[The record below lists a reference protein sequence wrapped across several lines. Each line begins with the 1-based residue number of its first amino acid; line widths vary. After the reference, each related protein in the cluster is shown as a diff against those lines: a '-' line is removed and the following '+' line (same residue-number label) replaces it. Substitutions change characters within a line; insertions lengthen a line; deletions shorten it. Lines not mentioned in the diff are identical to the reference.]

1 MKLSVF
7 CGVSVDGFLAR
18 PNHTLD
24 FLDAGGQE
32 PHGFE
37 EFYDSVDVI
46 VIGRKTFEVV
56 LTFGKW
62 AYGKKPVVVLSSH
75 PLDFSSV
82 NGGVIEQMSG
92 EPANIVMQLKER
104 GFKHA
109 YIDGGI
115 TIQRFLGAGLI
126 DRLVVTRVPVL
137 IGQGIPLFGPVPRD
151 IALHHVATRCYRG
164 GLVQSEYE
172 CGTPPKNQAPTKT
185 ARTRRTKKPSGDK
198 RKSH

>member
-18 PNHTLD
+18 ADHALD
-24 FLDAGGQE
+24 FLDAGEQE

-37 EFYDSVDVI
+37 EFYGSVDVV

-62 AYGKKPVVVLSSH
+62 FYGKKPVVVLSSRL
-75 PLDFSSV
+75 LDFSSIE
-82 NGGVIEQMSG
+82 GGAVEQMSD
-92 EPANIVMQLKER
+92 EPAVVVKRLESR

-115 TIQRFLGAGLI
+115 TIQRFLVAGCI
-126 DRLVVTRVPVL
+126 DRLVITRVPVL
-137 IGQGIPLFGPVPRD
+137 IGAGIP
-151 IALHHVATRCYRG
+151 
-164 GLVQSEYE
+164 
-172 CGTPPKNQAPTKT
+172 
-185 ARTRRTKKPSGDK
+185 
-198 RKSH
+198 

>member
-18 PNHTLD
+18 PNHALD
-24 FLDAGGQE
+24 FLRTGEQE

-37 EFYDSVDVI
+37 EFYGSVDVV

-62 AYGKKPVVVLSSH
+62 FYGKKPVMVLSSH

-82 NGGVIEQMSG
+82 QGGVVEQMSG
-92 EPANIVMQLKER
+92 EPAEIVRQIKAR
-104 GFKHA
+104 GFQHA

-115 TIQRFLGAGLI
+115 TIQRFLTAGLI
-126 DRLVVTRVPVL
+126 DRLVITRVPVL
-137 IGQGIPLFGPVPRD
+137 IGEGIPLFGPVPRD
-151 IALHHVATRCYRG
+151 IDLRHVATRTYGG

-172 CGTPPKNQAPTKT
+172 VGTAPRSR
-185 ARTRRTKKPSGDK
+185 ARKKGTVAPRKKISTGLK
-198 RKSH
+198 RQ

>member
-18 PNHTLD
+18 PDHALD

-37 EFYDSVDVI
+37 EFYTSVDVV

-56 LTFGKW
+56 LTFGQW
-62 AYGKKPVVVLSSH
+62 PYGKKPVMVLSSR
-75 PLDFSSV
+75 PLDFSAV
-82 NGGVIEQMSG
+82 KGGVVEQMSG
-92 EPANIVMQLKER
+92 EPTEIVMQLKFR

-115 TIQRFLGAGLI
+115 TIQRFLAAGCI
-126 DRLVVTRVPVL
+126 DRLVITRVPIL
-137 IGQGIPLFGPVPRD
+137 IGAGIPLFGPVSRD
-151 IALHHVATRCYRG
+151 INLHHIATRSYKG

-172 CGTPPKNQAPTKT
+172 IGTQAQEQ
-185 ARTRRTKKPSGDK
+185 
-198 RKSH
+198 